1 MHCLSRLGLGDLLLV
16 ELPKQLNVLGNQAVN
31 AVDELAGGG
40 PLAVVGIEA
49 VLEELLDDG
58 VPIVS
63 VIVLAKVLLVAVEP
77 ALANILLDL
86 KRILAIKRVPL
97 GDQVVE
103 AAAEGPDVHF
113 RIQEVI
119 GAVLQDFRRRIIKMA
134 TKALI
139 LQQLLEVVRHANE
152 I

>member
-16 ELPKQLNVLGNQAVN
+16 ELPKQLNILGNQAVN
-31 AVDELAGGG
+31 AVDELAGGR

-86 KRILAIKRVPL
+86 KWILAIKRVPL

-103 AAAEGPDVHF
+103 AAAERPDVHF
-113 RIQEVI
+113 RI
-119 GAVLQDFRRRIIKMA
+119 
-134 TKALI
+134 
-139 LQQLLEVVRHANE
+139 
-152 I
+152 